1 MPKPDDEFRPPKVI
15 DDAPLTIRFYGEV
28 RGPRGTAATLVEMF
42 DEATQIVDFFK
53 KDEEIKRM
61 KKAIKRAILDC
72 AFADPALVKV
82 VQDRFME
89 LAKSKFA

>member
-42 DEATQIVDFFK
+42 DEGCPMWWRKPVAQLEALA
-53 KDEEIKRM
+53 DEE
-61 KKAIKRAILDC
+61 AG
-72 AFADPALVKV
+72 
-82 VQDRFME
+82 
-89 LAKSKFA
+89 